1 MEHLTDKDIKAKAK
15 LKNYINHLE
24 GTKRTQFKSSLKDLR
39 IKGDSWEFISEMLFF
54 KPLDV
59 WDRYGYGLLFN
70 KGYRSQVWNLMNAA
84 FEEDE
89 ELDSLFEEESEPQEE
104 SEEETNDDI
113 QLQEMIVRKADY
125 LLAEQAGENSKEPVF
140 YNRKGE
146 AYTFDEIAGILSE
159 CPTPKETFNL
169 IWGRY
174 PESQDAIC
182 YYEAELSSLIPG
194 GF

>member
-1 MEHLTDKDIKAKAK
+1 MEHLTDEDIKAKAK

-39 IKGDSWEFISEMLFF
+39 MKGDSWEFISEMLFF

-89 ELDSLFEEESEPQEE
+89 ELDFLFDDSLPCKLPACEASLEEPEPQEE
-104 SEEETNDDI
+104 PEDETNDE
-113 QLQEMIVRKADY
+113 QLV
-125 LLAEQAGENSKEPVF
+125 AEAPKFYNSKG
-140 YNRKGE
+140 K
-146 AYTFDEIAGILSE
+146 AYTFDEIAEVLSE
-159 CPTPKETFNL
+159 CPTPKETFKL

-182 YYEAELSSLIPG
+182 YYEEELSSLISG

>member
-1 MEHLTDKDIKAKAK
+1 MEHLTESELRAKAK

-59 WDRYGYGLLFN
+59 WDKYGYGLLFN

-89 ELDSLFEEESEPQEE
+89 ELDSLFEEEPEPQEE
-104 SEEETNDDI
+104 SNDDELVASWKAPE
-113 QLQEMIVRKADY
+113 LQEMIVCK
-125 LLAEQAGENSKEPVF
+125 AEQAGKNSKEPLF
-140 YNRKGE
+140 YNSKGK
-146 AYTFDEIAGILSE
+146 AYTFNEVAEVLSE
-159 CPTPKETFNL
+159 CPTPKETFKL

-182 YYEAELSSLIPG
+182 YYEEELSSLISG

>member
-1 MEHLTDKDIKAKAK
+1 MEHLTDEDIKAKAK

-59 WDRYGYGLLFN
+59 WDKYGYGLLFN

-89 ELDSLFEEESEPQEE
+89 ELDSLFDGDSPEPQEE
-104 SEEETNDDI
+104 SEEETNDDSP
-113 QLQEMIVRKADY
+113 
-125 LLAEQAGENSKEPVF
+125 LAEQAGKNSKEPVF

-174 PESQDAIC
+174 PESKEAIC
-182 YYEAELSSLIPG
+182 YYEEELSSLISG

>member
-1 MEHLTDKDIKAKAK
+1 MEHLTESELRAKAK

-59 WDRYGYGLLFN
+59 WDKYGYGLLFN

-89 ELDSLFEEESEPQEE
+89 ELDSLFDDSLPCKLPACEASLEEPEPQEE
-104 SEEETNDDI
+104 PEDETNGNDDSP
-113 QLQEMIVRKADY
+113 QSGLPAN
-125 LLAEQAGENSKEPVF
+125 GKEPFF

-169 IWGRY
+169 MWGRY
-174 PESQDAIC
+174 PESQEAMS
-182 YYEAELSSLIPG
+182 YYKEELEKL
-194 GF
+194 F

>member
-1 MEHLTDKDIKAKAK
+1 MEHLTDEDIRAKAK

-59 WDRYGYGLLFN
+59 WDKYGYGLLFN

-104 SEEETNDDI
+104 PEDETNDDE
-113 QLQEMIVRKADY
+113 QLQEMVADSPQSGLPACSASWKAP
-125 LLAEQAGENSKEPVF
+125 KEPLF

-146 AYTFDEIAGILSE
+146 AYTFNEIAGILSE
-159 CPTPKETFNL
+159 CPTPKDTLNL

-174 PESQDAIC
+174 PESQEAMS
-182 YYEAELSSLIPG
+182 YYKEELEKL
-194 GF
+194 F

>member
-1 MEHLTDKDIKAKAK
+1 MEHLTESELRAKAK

-59 WDRYGYGLLFN
+59 WDKYGYGLLFN

-89 ELDSLFEEESEPQEE
+89 ELDSLFEEEPEPQEE
-104 SEEETNDDI
+104 PEDETNGNDDSP
-113 QLQEMIVRKADY
+113 QSGLPAN
-125 LLAEQAGENSKEPVF
+125 GKEPVF

-159 CPTPKETFNL
+159 CPTPKETFKL

-174 PESQDAIC
+174 PESKEAIC
-182 YYEAELSSLIPG
+182 YYEEELSSLISG

>member
-1 MEHLTDKDIKAKAK
+1 MEHLTDEDIRAKAK

-39 IKGDSWEFISEMLFF
+39 MKGDSWEFISEMLFF

-59 WDRYGYGLLFN
+59 WDKYGYGLLFN
-70 KGYRSQVWNLMNAA
+70 KGYRSQIYNLMNAA

-104 SEEETNDDI
+104 SEEETNDDDDSP
-113 QLQEMIVRKADY
+113 QSGLPAN
-125 LLAEQAGENSKEPVF
+125 GKEPVF

>member
-39 IKGDSWEFISEMLFF
+39 MKGDSWEFISEMLFF

-70 KGYRSQVWNLMNAA
+70 KGYRTQVWNLMNAA

-89 ELDSLFEEESEPQEE
+89 ELDSLFNDEVEEEP
-104 SEEETNDDI
+104 EEETNDDEELI
-113 QLQEMIVRKADY
+113 SNEQLQEMK
-125 LLAEQAGENSKEPVF
+125 NSQEPFF
-140 YNRKGE
+140 YNRRGE
-146 AYTFDEIAGILSE
+146 AYTFNEVQSILSE
-159 CPTPKETFNL
+159 CPTPKDTFNL
-169 IWGRY
+169 TWGRF
-174 PESQDAIC
+174 PDSQEAIC
-182 YYEAELSSLIPG
+182 YYGEELSSMLG

>member
-1 MEHLTDKDIKAKAK
+1 MEHLTDEDIKAKAK

-70 KGYRSQVWNLMNAA
+70 KGYRSQIYNLMNEA

-104 SEEETNDDI
+104 LEEETNDDELI
-113 QLQEMIVRKADY
+113 SDEQLQEM
-125 LLAEQAGENSKEPVF
+125 ENSKEPVF

-182 YYEAELSSLIPG
+182 YYEEELSSLISG